1 MLAAVALSALTL
13 TSGLHGVVT
22 RGPIMPVCMEG
33 VPCSA
38 PAAHTRV
45 SFFRAGRVYRATT
58 DAAGRY
64 RIALAAGRYT
74 VHVTADRFGVKPA
87 SVVVPRGRF
96 ARQNIYVDTGIR

>member
-1 MLAAVALSALTL
+1 VIFATVLSALTL

-45 SFFRAGRVYRATT
+45 SFFRGGRAYRVLT

-64 RIALAAGRYT
+64 RIGLVAGRYT
-74 VHVTADRFGVKPA
+74 VHVTGDRFGVRPT

-96 ARQNIYVDTGIR
+96 ARQNLYADTGIR

>member
-1 MLAAVALSALTL
+1 VIFATVLSALTL

-38 PAAHTRV
+38 PAKNTRV
-45 SFFRAGRVYRATT
+45 SFFRGGRAYRTTT
-58 DAAGRY
+58 DARGRY
-64 RIALAAGRYT
+64 RIALVPGRYT
-74 VHVTADRFGVKPA
+74 VHVTADRFGIRPT

-96 ARQNIYVDTGIR
+96 ALQNLYVDTGIR